1 MSYWAELERIECG
14 VCGRLA
20 YATNSG
26 IVCECRIADERERE
40 RCRHRLTAAALQ
52 FAQLRAS
59 YAGKGSG
66 ASSTSGGRYPYPPL
80 LTAEEEALL
89 TVEEE
94 VRRWHRLANSGT
106 T

>member
-1 MSYWAELERIECG
+1 MSFWGELERIECG

-40 RCRHRLTAAALQ
+40 RCRVKLTVAALQ

-59 YAGKGSG
+59 YAVKKSG
-66 ASSTSGGRYPYPPL
+66 ASSTLGDRYRSVRI
-80 LTAEEEALL
+80 ADK
-89 TVEEE
+89 E
-94 VRRWHRLANSGT
+94 VQRWLRLANSGT